1 MFLNC
6 VTTVDLN
13 ELNSSKIVIKNEF
26 LFIIMNRERVVIID
40 NYFKPTQMLTCIS
53 KLSLFIGNL
62 LMSIIIFFYMSFL
75 HDLSQL
81 SAGVSLWHS
90 TVLEVYVLATI
101 SLIGTIL
108 GFIKRHNHMKKICA
122 YTILGYLLSILSI
135 NAYYHKRIYF
145 YFPMQM
151 LVGFICILPFIISFP
166 YILAPKDS
174 LK

>member
-1 MFLNC
+1 M
-6 VTTVDLN
+6 
-13 ELNSSKIVIKNEF
+13 
-26 LFIIMNRERVVIID
+26 VIIN
-40 NYFKPTQMLTCIS
+40 NYFKSLLTRIS
-53 KLSLFIGNL
+53 KSSLFIGNL

-90 TVLEVYVLATI
+90 TIFEVYILLLI
-101 SLIGTIL
+101 SLIGTML
-108 GFIKRHNHMKKICA
+108 GFITKRNHMKKICA

-166 YILAPKDS
+166 YVLGHKDS

>member
-1 MFLNC
+1 M
-6 VTTVDLN
+6 
-13 ELNSSKIVIKNEF
+13 
-26 LFIIMNRERVVIID
+26 VIID
-40 NYFKPTQMLTCIS
+40 NYFKLKQKLTCIS

-62 LMSIIIFFYMSFL
+62 LMSIIIFIYMSFL

-81 SAGVSLWHS
+81 SASVSLWHI

-108 GFIKRHNHMKKICA
+108 GFITKRNHMKKICA
-122 YTILGYLLSILSI
+122 YTILGFLLSILFT

-145 YFPMQM
+145 NFPLQM

-166 YILAPKDS
+166 YILAPKDN

>member
-1 MFLNC
+1 
-6 VTTVDLN
+6 
-13 ELNSSKIVIKNEF
+13 
-26 LFIIMNRERVVIID
+26 MNRERVFIIK
-40 NYFKPTQMLTCIS
+40 NYFKPIQILTYIS

-81 SAGVSLWHS
+81 SAGVSLWRS

-108 GFIKRHNHMKKICA
+108 GFITKRNNMKNICA
-122 YTILGYLLSILSI
+122 YTILGYLLSILST

-145 YFPMQM
+145 NFPTQM
-151 LVGFICILPFIISFP
+151 LVGFICILPFIISFH
-166 YILAPKDS
+166 YILSPKDN

>member
-1 MFLNC
+1 M
-6 VTTVDLN
+6 
-13 ELNSSKIVIKNEF
+13 
-26 LFIIMNRERVVIID
+26 VIID
-40 NYFKPTQMLTCIS
+40 NCFKSIQKITCIS

-62 LMSIIIFFYMSFL
+62 LMSIIIFLYMSFL

-81 SAGVSLWHS
+81 SAGVSLWHI
-90 TVLEVYVLATI
+90 TGLEVYVLATI

-108 GFIKRHNHMKKICA
+108 GFITKRNHMKKICA
-122 YTILGYLLSILSI
+122 HTILGYLLSILST

-145 YFPMQM
+145 HFPMQM

-166 YILAPKDS
+166 YILDPKDS

>member
-1 MFLNC
+1 
-6 VTTVDLN
+6 
-13 ELNSSKIVIKNEF
+13 
-26 LFIIMNRERVVIID
+26 VVIIN
-40 NYFKPTQMLTCIS
+40 NYFKPTKELASIS
-53 KLSLFIGNL
+53 KVSLFIGNL

-81 SAGVSLWHS
+81 SAGISLWHT

-101 SLIGTIL
+101 SLIGAIL
-108 GFIKRHNHMKKICA
+108 GFITKRNHMKKICT
-122 YTILGYLLSILSI
+122 YTILGHLLSILSI

-145 YFPMQM
+145 HFPMQM